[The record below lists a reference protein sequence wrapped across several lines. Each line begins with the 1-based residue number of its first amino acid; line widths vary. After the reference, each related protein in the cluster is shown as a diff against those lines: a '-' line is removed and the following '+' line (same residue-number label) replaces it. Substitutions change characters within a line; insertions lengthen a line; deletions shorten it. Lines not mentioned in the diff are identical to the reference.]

1 MANAVKTVA
10 TLLIGAAIGAAVG
23 YILATDEKKRKEDL
37 DKIKDQVNGWT
48 EKLKSKADQ
57 YKKKA
62 EDIEQ
67 EIYSS

>member
-48 EKLKSKADQ
+48 ENPS
-57 YKKKA
+57 
-62 EDIEQ
+62 I
-67 EIYSS
+67 